1 MEREREYGRENNVLL
16 LSKEFARKTHSERF
30 VHCQKRGCVCF
41 VCWFFF
47 LFVCV
52 CVCVCVCVRARAR
65 PCESAGVCM
74 YVRGCMFHV
83 TVSCGSVAPQALN
96 ARTHTFLFS

>member
-16 LSKEFARKTHSERF
+16 LSKEFARKTRTVNALFTVRREA
-30 VHCQKRGCVCF
+30 VCVLC
-41 VCWFFF
+41 VGSFF
-47 LFVCV
+47 LF
-52 CVCVCVCVRARAR
+52 VCVCVRARAR

>member
-1 MEREREYGRENNVLL
+1 MEERTTFCCCPKNLQEKRTVNALFTVRREAVCVL
-16 LSKEFARKTHSERF
+16 
-30 VHCQKRGCVCF
+30 CVG
-41 VCWFFF
+41 FFF
-47 LFVCV
+47 CL
-52 CVCVCVCVRARAR
+52 CVCVCVCVRACAR